1 MAEKLDAR
9 ISSLI
14 GGVAQ
19 LGERRVRNAKVRSSI
34 LLISTNLSSQINALR
49 LAVYRVVLHLE
60 AGFCTR
66 VVADLWQTAT
76 PETGASCRALQHCAC
91 TIQPMR

>member
-34 LLISTNLSSQINALR
+34 LLISTNLFKGLASACDLKHWIALHAILKFISQVQVLSSTAPSG
-49 LAVYRVVLHLE
+49 AVF
-60 AGFCTR
+60 FCTF
-66 VVADLWQTAT
+66 VVN
-76 PETGASCRALQHCAC
+76 GR
-91 TIQPMR
+91 